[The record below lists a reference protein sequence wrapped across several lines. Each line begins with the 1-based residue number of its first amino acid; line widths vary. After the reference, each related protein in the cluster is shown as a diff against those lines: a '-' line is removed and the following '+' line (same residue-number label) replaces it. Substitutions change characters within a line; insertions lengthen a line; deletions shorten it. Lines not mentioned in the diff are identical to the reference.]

1 MKEPLMRS
9 DRLGDGAYQLSWH
22 PSCPGTVAVA
32 AMRCGFPIFR
42 VEDSM
47 HMLGGYCQGAEEG
60 SHGSLGY
67 GISWQFGQGGRVASA
82 SFYDNSIHIWR
93 AVQSAESAEF
103 VEKSE

>member
-1 MKEPLMRS
+1 MFNQLLSQPLS
-9 DRLGDGAYQLSWH
+9 
-22 PSCPGTVAVA
+22 GTVAVA

-67 GISWQFGQGGRVASA
+67 GISWQLLSRS
-82 SFYDNSIHIWR
+82 
-93 AVQSAESAEF
+93 
-103 VEKSE
+103 